1 MDEFQT
7 ITPPS
12 GLDDVL
18 GSAARTRVARLLVEL
33 PDKEFTGREVAR
45 LLRMSHTTVLSALRV
60 LTDRGLINERVLGRA
75 HVFRVNRGYFL
86 YNTLAVLFRSERRQG
101 RDVTDLIR
109 SFLRASSTSVIL
121 FGSRARK
128 TPRRSSDVDLLVVSK
143 NVHDTEEAL
152 SQLHAELRRRFGLE
166 LDAKVLT
173 AEQLRSKLGAPFVR
187 AALAEGF
194 VIEGVPL
201 EKVRE
206 TGT

>member
-1 MDEFQT
+1 
-7 ITPPS
+7 
-12 GLDDVL
+12 
-18 GSAARTRVARLLVEL
+18 
-33 PDKEFTGREVAR
+33 
-45 LLRMSHTTVLSALRV
+45 
-60 LTDRGLINERVLGRA
+60 
-75 HVFRVNRGYFL
+75 
-86 YNTLAVLFRSERRQG
+86 
-101 RDVTDLIR
+101 
-109 SFLRASSTSVIL
+109 VIL

-194 VIEGVPL
+194 VIEGGPL